1 MEKLIE
7 LINRKIADH
16 KHEIMNSGDYKEELK
31 KKIQKGHQL
40 LQTKS
45 LKVSEVA
52 MEILTLN
59 EKISFH
65 QAAIKVLSELKKELN
80 NEG

>member
-1 MEKLIE
+1 MEKVIE
-7 LINRKIADH
+7 LINRKIAEH
-16 KHEIMNSGDYKEELK
+16 KYEIEQSGDYKEQLK
-31 KKIQKGHQL
+31 KKIAKGREL
-40 LQTKS
+40 LETKS
-45 LKVSEVA
+45 MKVSEIA

-65 QAAIKVLSELKKELN
+65 QVGIKVLSELKKELN

>member
-1 MEKLIE
+1 MEKIIE
-7 LINRKIADH
+7 LINRKIAEH
-16 KHEIMNSGDYKEELK
+16 KHEIMNSGDYKDQLK
-31 KKIQKGHQL
+31 KKIMKGNEL
-40 LQTKS
+40 LQGKS
-45 LKVSEVA
+45 PKVSEVA

>member
-1 MEKLIE
+1 MEKIIE
-7 LINRKIADH
+7 LINRKLAEH
-16 KHEIMNSGDYKEELK
+16 KYEITNSGDFKEELK
-31 KKIQKGHQL
+31 KKIMKGNQL
-40 LQTKS
+40 LQSKS

-65 QAAIKVLSELKKELN
+65 QAAIKVLNDLKKDIVSGN
-80 NEG
+80 